1 MITEPFTTTSGDYM
15 KVLLALWLPRYG
27 WCLPVLL
34 AIFTG
39 IGIALGDVRYLI
51 IALMIL
57 FVVCPMVMSMFYIYY
72 MLTPEARRAVLRKQV
87 EIAENDRLT
96 LTYLPVDE
104 DDDRRLPPSETI
116 PWSEIK
122 TILRIGA
129 FRVYILR
136 SPRLSFILIPYSVIN
151 NTKLT

>member
-15 KVLLALWLPRYG
+15 KCLLALWLPRYG
-27 WCLPVLL
+27 WWLPVIL
-34 AIFTG
+34 AVFTG
-39 IGIALGDVRYLI
+39 IGVTIGDVRYLI
-51 IALMIL
+51 IALIII
-57 FVVCPMVMSMFYIYY
+57 FVGCPMLMSRLYIYY

-87 EIAENDRLT
+87 EIIENRQLT

-104 DDDRRLPPSETI
+104 DDDHRLPQPETI

-136 SPRLSFILIPYSVIN
+136 TPRLSFILIPYSVL
-151 NTKLT
+151 KM

>member
-15 KVLLALWLPRYG
+15 KCLLALWLPRYG
-27 WCLPVLL
+27 WWLPVIL
-34 AIFTG
+34 AVFTG
-39 IGIALGDVRYLI
+39 IGVTIGDVRYLI
-51 IALMIL
+51 IALIII
-57 FVVCPMVMSMFYIYY
+57 FVGCPMLMSRLYIYY

-87 EIAENDRLT
+87 EIIENRQLT

-104 DDDRRLPPSETI
+104 DDDHRLPPPETI

-136 SPRLSFILIPYSVIN
+136 TPRLSFILIPYSAL
-151 NTKLT
+151 KM

>member
-15 KVLLALWLPRYG
+15 KCLLALWLPRYG
-27 WCLPVLL
+27 WWLPVIL
-34 AIFTG
+34 AVFTG
-39 IGIALGDVRYLI
+39 IGITIGDVRYLI
-51 IALMIL
+51 IALIII
-57 FVVCPMVMSMFYIYY
+57 FVGCPMLMSRLYIYY

-87 EIAENDRLT
+87 EIIENRQLT

-104 DDDRRLPPSETI
+104 DDDHRLPQPETI

-136 SPRLSFILIPYSVIN
+136 TPRLSFILIPYSVL
-151 NTKLT
+151 KM